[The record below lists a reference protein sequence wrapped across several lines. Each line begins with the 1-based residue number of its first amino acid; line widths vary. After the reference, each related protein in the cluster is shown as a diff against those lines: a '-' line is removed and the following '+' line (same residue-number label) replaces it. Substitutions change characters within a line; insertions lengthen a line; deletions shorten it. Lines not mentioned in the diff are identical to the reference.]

1 VPWWPT
7 RRIIEANGLTWIE
20 GLSTDNPH
28 TPNLEEVKANSPAI
42 ASDPRSEP
50 FDLTCLVAERDQ
62 PHMRSASNERGTNI
76 PLTAGKAQASET
88 NLNLGWLGHVLGRVA
103 HPDLPGLIRSR

>member
-1 VPWWPT
+1 MGSL
-7 RRIIEANGLTWIE
+7 RSR
-20 GLSTDNPH
+20 
-28 TPNLEEVKANSPAI
+28 LEIFIWSSFHPPAI

-50 FDLTCLVAERDQ
+50 FDLTRLVAERDQ